1 MILALILATS
11 LFLLSVGS
19 HLVILNAGHTLLE
32 QNCSLLHK
40 LGIALLV
47 LFSHLTVAAFF
58 AAGFWIGEELGLG
71 GFRQAG
77 AMTAMDYFYFSLI
90 NVTTL
95 GLADIFPT
103 DHLRVLAG
111 VEALTG
117 FALISCSAQLFW
129 TMMHK
134 GEKAWLKK

>member
-1 MILALILATS
+1 MILAFTLATA
-11 LFLLSVGS
+11 LFLISVGS
-19 HLVILNAGHTLLE
+19 HLVILNAGHSFLE
-32 QNCSLLHK
+32 QDCGLLHK

-47 LFSHLTVAAFF
+47 LFSHLAVAAFF
-58 AAGFWIGEELGLG
+58 AVGFWVGEEMGLG
-71 GFRQAG
+71 GFRQAE

-129 TMMHK
+129 SMMK
-134 GEKAWLKK
+134 RGEGRE

>member
-1 MILALILATS
+1 MILATS

-77 AMTAMDYFYFSLI
+77 VMTAMDYFYFSLI

-134 GEKAWLKK
+134 GEKA

>member
-11 LFLLSVGS
+11 LFLISVGS
-19 HLVILNAGHTLLE
+19 HLVILNAGHSLLE
-32 QNCSLLHK
+32 QNRSLLHK

-71 GFRQAG
+71 GFRQAD

-129 TMMHK
+129 SMMKK
-134 GEKAWLKK
+134 GDDHE

>member
-58 AAGFWIGEELGLG
+58 AAGFWIGEELGSIDGIDLAAVDRAMLVVDGTHRATELPG
-71 GFRQAG
+71 GHR
-77 AMTAMDYFYFSLI
+77 
-90 NVTTL
+90 
-95 GLADIFPT
+95 LART
-103 DHLRVLAG
+103 DGVLRI
-111 VEALTG
+111 EPRP
-117 FALISCSAQLFW
+117 
-129 TMMHK
+129 
-134 GEKAWLKK
+134 

>member
-103 DHLRVLAG
+103 EHLRVLAG

-129 TMMHK
+129 TMMHD
-134 GEKAWLKK
+134 GEKA

>member
-103 DHLRVLAG
+103 EHLRVLAG

-129 TMMHK
+129 TMMQK
-134 GEKAWLKK
+134 GEKA

>member
-1 MILALILATS
+1 MIAALLLAVV

-19 HLVILNAGHTLLE
+19 HLLILNKGHQLLNQRSTLTLK
-32 QNCSLLHK
+32 LL
-40 LGIALLV
+40 IALLV
-47 LFSHLTVAAFF
+47 LFSHLLVAAFF
-58 AAGFWIGEELGLG
+58 AVGFWLGETMGLG
-71 GFRQAG
+71 SFRQASS
-77 AMTAMDYFYFSLI
+77 MEAMDYFYFSLI

-103 DHLRVLAG
+103 EHLRVLAG

-129 TMMHK
+129 SMMK
-134 GEKAWLKK
+134 QGPYSE

>member
-77 AMTAMDYFYFSLI
+77 FQNHGLSLAKHRFSEQSNNPQMNLVRPGSPVNI
-90 NVTTL
+90 KSV
-95 GLADIFPT
+95 
-103 DHLRVLAG
+103 
-111 VEALTG
+111 
-117 FALISCSAQLFW
+117 
-129 TMMHK
+129 
-134 GEKAWLKK
+134 

>member
-1 MILALILATS
+1 M
-11 LFLLSVGS
+11 
-19 HLVILNAGHTLLE
+19 
-32 QNCSLLHK
+32 
-40 LGIALLV
+40 
-47 LFSHLTVAAFF
+47 
-58 AAGFWIGEELGLG
+58 GLG

-103 DHLRVLAG
+103 EHLRVLAG

-134 GEKAWLKK
+134 GEEA